1 MSVIGTTTDGRAV
14 RHRGAR
20 LRLVGFTLLAGL
32 LVRTGPA
39 AAQEPATTPPAAAT
53 GDARSAASP
62 SAPQAAPLP
71 AELKVGITPNY
82 PPLAFERD
90 GKIVGIE
97 PDLAAALAK
106 QTGTRFVLV
115 STPWDEL
122 PEALNS
128 REVDVVMSGVSIT
141 ERRKQT
147 VAFTSPY
154 LAIGQMAVVRSEDLA
169 RLGGAGALDQKGVR
183 VGVQRL
189 TTGARYAR
197 DELNRATL
205 VEFGSVES
213 GIEALREKRIDAFI
227 HDAPT
232 VWRLTGRFEDDSS
245 RALAGLYRPLTD
257 EKIAWAVRKAD
268 AGTIGAAL
276 DAGLAKLRAD
286 GTLEQIIDR
295 WITVRKVAKGPAEL
309 APAK

>member
-1 MSVIGTTTDGRAV
+1 MGSFSTRVGKRKRASLVVALVFTHGSKLKPGSAGSSEQVAGFAASRAATSFCVSVMIEPLEVFDCTRPSVIANR
-14 RHRGAR
+14 
-20 LRLVGFTLLAGL
+20 
-32 LVRTGPA
+32 
-39 AAQEPATTPPAAAT
+39 
-53 GDARSAASP
+53 
-62 SAPQAAPLP
+62 
-71 AELKVGITPNY
+71 
-82 PPLAFERD
+82 
-90 GKIVGIE
+90 
-97 PDLAAALAK
+97 
-106 QTGTRFVLV
+106 QTGY
-115 STPWDEL
+115 
-122 PEALNS
+122 
-128 REVDVVMSGVSIT
+128 EVDVVMSGVSIT